1 MKGLE
6 LCEQY
11 FRQCGLPALEA
22 ECGQHMSKMAIGL
35 VGDGSECLGFDD
47 EYSRDHDWGPGF
59 CIWLT
64 KKDFVE
70 VGPEIQKVYES
81 LPKSF
86 AGFEARMTSQWG
98 DGRVGVLEMGSFYQR
113 YIGSTGAPETLRQ
126 WLVIPENALAMATN
140 GKVFHDPKESFTAIR
155 NNLLDCYP
163 EDVRLKKL
171 AARCMSAGREGQYN
185 YPRCLKRNELYAAA
199 QAEMQFLESAL
210 SIVFLL
216 NKKYLPFYKW
226 ANRAVRELPILG
238 NHSYDAIAELIEM
251 NSRKDKEIR
260 LESFAQE
267 IIAQLKELGLSKGE
281 SDFLSD
287 HGPLIQECIRDE
299 EMGSYNVWMG

>member
-6 LCEQY
+6 LSEQY

-64 KKDFVE
+64 KEDFVE
-70 VGPEIQKVYES
+70 IGPEIQKVYES

-113 YIGSTGAPETLRQ
+113 YLGLPGAPETLRQ
-126 WLVIPENALAMATN
+126 WLLIPENALAMATN
-140 GKVFHDPKESFTAIR
+140 GKVFHDPKGSFTAIR
-155 NNLLDCYP
+155 NSLLDCYP

-185 YPRCLKRNELYAAA
+185 YPRCLKRNDLYAAA
-199 QAEMQFLESAL
+199 QAEMQFLDSAL

-216 NKKYLPFYKW
+216 NKRYIPFYKW
-226 ANRAVRELPILG
+226 AHRAVRELPILG
-238 NHSYDAIAELIEM
+238 NHSYDAIAELMEM
-251 NSRKDKEIR
+251 NSPKDKEIR
-260 LESFAQE
+260 LESIAQE
-267 IIAQLKELGLSKGE
+267 IIAQLKERGLSEGE
-281 SDFLSD
+281 SDFLPD
-287 HGPLIQECIRDE
+287 HGPLVQECVRDE
-299 EMGSYNVWMG
+299 EMRSYDVWTG

>member
-22 ECGQHMSKMAIGL
+22 ECGQHVSKMAIGL

-47 EYSRDHDWGPGF
+47 EHSRDHDWGPGF

-64 KKDFVE
+64 KEDFVE
-70 VGPEIQKVYES
+70 IGPEIQKVYES

-113 YIGSTGAPETLRQ
+113 YLGSPGAPETLSQ

-140 GKVFHDPKESFTAIR
+140 GKVFHDPKGSFTAIR
-155 NNLLDCYP
+155 NSLLDCYP

-171 AARCMSAGREGQYN
+171 AAQCMSAGREGQYN

-199 QAEMQFLESAL
+199 QAEMQFLKSAL

-216 NKKYLPFYKW
+216 NKTYLPFYKW
-226 ANRAVRELPILG
+226 AHRAVKVLPILG
-238 NHSYDAIAELIEM
+238 NDSYDAIAELMEM
-251 NSRKDKEIR
+251 NSPKDKEIR
-260 LESFAQE
+260 LESFAKK
-267 IIAQLKELGLSKGE
+267 IIAQLKELGLSEGE
-281 SDFLSD
+281 SDFLPD

-299 EMGSYNVWMG
+299 EMRSYSVWMG